1 MILVASTKYAYTVLI
16 IATVITFAIRASSF
30 VLFGNKDLPKP
41 IKYISNVLPFAIIP
55 TLVIYCIRDTQW
67 LKLNSVVPVI
77 VGIALTAIIHYWRK
91 NVILSIIVGTV
102 AYMVLIR
109 IL

>member
-1 MILVASTKYAYTVLI
+1 MILVASTNYAFTILAIV
-16 IATVITFAIRASSF
+16 AVITFAIRASSF

-41 IKYISNVLPFAIIP
+41 IKYIANVLPFAIMP